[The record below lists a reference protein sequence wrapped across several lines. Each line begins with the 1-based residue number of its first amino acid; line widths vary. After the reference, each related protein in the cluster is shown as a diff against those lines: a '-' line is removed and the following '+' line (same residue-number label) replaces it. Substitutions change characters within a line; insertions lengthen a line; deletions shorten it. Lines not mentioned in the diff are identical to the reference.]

1 MFGIGIQE
9 LILILVVALIVFGP
23 KQLPEVAKS
32 IGRGI
37 REIKKITSEFSD
49 ITNLSSSEKSKI
61 KPINPSR
68 EEVKMVIKEEDE
80 KGNIIEDKKDKEDTV
95 TKDEAILDDAI
106 EENPKDVAVQNTKEK
121 KVD

>member
-37 REIKKITSEFSD
+37 REIKKITSEVSD
-49 ITNLSSSEKSKI
+49 ITNLDSSEKSTI
-61 KPINPSR
+61 KPISPSR
-68 EEVKMVIKEEDE
+68 QEVKMVIKEEDE
-80 KGNIIEDKKDKEDTV
+80 KGNIIEDKKDEETMDKS
-95 TKDEAILDDAI
+95 ALDNNG
-106 EENPKDVAVQNTKEK
+106 EEIPKDVAVQNTKEK